1 MRRQRDTVRYA
12 QELLDL
18 RLHRNQDRAQRG
30 PQPRCSQAEH
40 QVLDKRV
47 DRRAADVVAGVE
59 GLDRGRE
66 RCLLDQDHQM
76 YRDLIQMVGVV
87 VGRYRRK
94 LWMSPWHEN
103 AAYLPP

>member
-47 DRRAADVVAGVE
+47 DRRAADWWLAS
-59 GLDRGRE
+59 RAW
-66 RCLLDQDHQM
+66 
-76 YRDLIQMVGVV
+76 IVV
-87 VGRYRRK
+87 V
-94 LWMSPWHEN
+94 S
-103 AAYLPP
+103 AACLTRTTRCTGTSSRWSAEWSGVGGCPGGVNSGA